1 MTMNSP
7 LIPAPLITYALYENS
22 ILVGFTNYLDFAIYF
37 EAIRLN
43 RSYTITE
50 YFEFH

>member
-7 LIPAPLITYALYENS
+7 LIPAPQISYALYENGV
-22 ILVGFTNYLDFAIYF
+22 LVGFTNYMDFAAYF
-37 EAIRLN
+37 EAIRPN